1 MPPINTRWARWLAVC
16 AVVASA
22 LPAAAQTAP
31 NPLGLKPDHATA
43 SAADIDRA
51 VRWYQE
57 MLGFRVTNRG
67 ERPNGSKFADLELP
81 GFGIGLV
88 QNPGVPTPSTTS
100 TSARSGWIHMVFSVP
115 DVARAYTT
123 LKDRG
128 ADVST
133 RGNAAPSQ
141 ITTFLL
147 HDSEG
152 NEIEIVASR

>member
-1 MPPINTRWARWLAVC
+1 MALMSMRWSHWFAACV
-16 AVVASA
+16 VVAFA
-22 LPAAAQTAP
+22 LPAAAQTAQ

-43 SAADIDRA
+43 AAADIDRA

-57 MLGFRVTNRG
+57 MLGLRVTNRG
-67 ERPNGSKFADLELP
+67 ERPNGSKFADLEMP

-88 QNPGVPTPSTTS
+88 QNPGPASPSTTP
-100 TSARSGWIHMVFSVP
+100 ARSGWIHIVFSVP
-115 DVARAYTT
+115 DVARAYAT
-123 LKDRG
+123 LKERG

-133 RGNAAPSQ
+133 RGNAEPAQ

-152 NEIEIVASR
+152 NEIEIVRSR

>member
-1 MPPINTRWARWLAVC
+1 MPSMSIRWAHWLAAWV
-16 AVVASA
+16 VVAFA

-43 SAADIDRA
+43 AAADIDRA

-67 ERPNGSKFADLELP
+67 ERPNGSKFADLEMP

-88 QNPGVPTPSTTS
+88 QNPGAASPTISA
-100 TSARSGWIHMVFSVP
+100 ARSGWFHMVFSVP
-115 DVARAYTT
+115 DVARAYAT
-123 LKDRG
+123 LRDRG

-133 RGNAAPSQ
+133 RGNAAPSP

-152 NEIEIVASR
+152 NEIEIVRSR